1 MEQLISSHNVIVC
14 AGSGGVG
21 KTTVSAALGVRAAQM
36 GLKVL
41 VLTIDPAKRLATS
54 LGLAEGFAGEVKVA
68 TQNYPGQLFA
78 AMVDPLQVF
87 EQFIRDSAGSS
98 QEAERLLRNR
108 LYKQLATTF
117 SGSQEFTSLERL
129 ASAAES
135 RAFDL
140 VILDT
145 PPAQHAL
152 DFLQAPEKIY
162 ALFQDSITKWFVGGG
177 EKNGLLQRLVGT
189 STRTVFRALEKVTG
203 SQFIGEL
210 TDFFASIR
218 AVQQRVSERSLQVH
232 QLLQSKTTGFILI
245 TGFDEAK
252 LKEAEN
258 FNEELR
264 RSGYGLRAVVVNR
277 AFPVWLK
284 GNSLELEGFDPSPNL
299 EKLTRVYLK
308 FHQYHKQRQEIYDS
322 FQKKLPQQLPMVRIP
337 DMNKDIY
344 GIEGL
349 ELLAKEI
356 NERFCDAT
364 EKS

>member
-1 MEQLISSHNVIVC
+1 MDDLIKRNKIIVC

-21 KTTVSAALGVRAAQM
+21 KTTVSAALGVRAAEL
-36 GLKVL
+36 GLRVL

-54 LGLAEGFAGEVKVA
+54 LGLVPGQADEVKV
-68 TQNYPGQLFA
+68 QNFDCDGALFA
-78 AMVDPLQVF
+78 AAIDPEKIF
-87 EQFIRDSAGSS
+87 GEFIKASAKNP
-98 QEAERLLRNR
+98 EAAERLLRNR

-129 ASAAES
+129 AVAAES
-135 RAFDL
+135 ASYDL

-152 DFLQAPEKIY
+152 EFLEAPAKIY

-177 EKNGLLQRLVGT
+177 QSSGLFQKFVGS

-218 AVQQRVSERSLQVH
+218 SVQERVSERSQQVDK
-232 QLLQSKTTGFILI
+232 LLKSEQTGFVLI

-252 LKEAEN
+252 LKETEG
-258 FNEELR
+258 FNRELKK
-264 RSGYGLRAVVVNR
+264 SGYNLQAVVVNR
-277 AFPVWLK
+277 AFPVWMSSERIQWRQSHEADLMAR
-284 GNSLELEGFDPSPNL
+284 LEQF
-299 EKLTRVYLK
+299 YQK
-308 FHQYHKQRQEIYDS
+308 FLSYHQNRQAVYDS
-322 FQKKLPQQLPMVRIP
+322 FQKNLSDQLPLIRIP

-344 GIEGL
+344 GIDGL
-349 ELLAKEI
+349 KLLAEEI
-356 NERFCDAT
+356 NKRFNDVAT
-364 EKS
+364 